1 MNDFTYSVFVLLM
14 ALSPPIL
21 ATSFYDDQARGWF
34 WYEEKKVA
42 PDVEEIEP
50 VLVPAPPIVEPILPV
65 PAQVITPILS
75 PSEQLKAQGVAL
87 ENAMATAILTPT
99 PENYVNYLAL
109 SKAVQAQSQTFATGF
124 SQAITQNP
132 TYDYSLE
139 SPNNAQAIIA
149 NNEQSNEDNNAV
161 ITAMAEET
169 ALLFF
174 FRSDCPYCH
183 RFAPIVKKFS
193 GFFGF
198 TVIPISL
205 DNKGLPEYPYPK
217 ENLQLVHQLDIKV
230 VPAVALMK
238 PSTNELA
245 IVGFGYSDW
254 TSLIKRMLFAGQ
266 QLAGNTEYDTVKY

>member
-1 MNDFTYSVFVLLM
+1 MKAFTHAIFMLSIIFTPP
-14 ALSPPIL
+14 ALS
-21 ATSFYDDQARGWF
+21 ASFYDDKARGWF
-34 WYEEKKVA
+34 WYEENNVA
-42 PDVEEIEP
+42 AEEAEQEP
-50 VLVPAPPIVEPILPV
+50 LHAPEPSPAVV
-65 PAQVITPILS
+65 MS
-75 PSEQLKAQGVAL
+75 PSAQLKAQGVAL

-99 PENYVNYLAL
+99 PENYVEYLAL
-109 SKAVQAQSQTFATGF
+109 SKAVQEQSQTFASGF

-132 TYDYSLE
+132 SYDYSLE

-149 NNEQSNEDNNAV
+149 NNELTNEQNNAT
-161 ITAMAEET
+161 IATMADEN

-205 DNKGLPEYPYPK
+205 DGQGLSEYPYPK
-217 ENLQLVHQLDIKV
+217 ENLQLAHQLKIKV

-245 IVGFGYSDW
+245 IVGFGYSSW
-254 TSLIKRMLFAGQ
+254 TELIKKMLFAGQ
-266 QLAGNTEYDTVKY
+266 KLAGNTEYDTVKY

>member
-1 MNDFTYSVFVLLM
+1 MMKPLTYRLFVLLI
-14 ALSPPIL
+14 AFSHPIF
-21 ATSFYDDQARGWF
+21 ATSFYEDKARGWF
-34 WYEEKKVA
+34 WYEETEVE
-42 PDVEEIEP
+42 PEIEEIESVP
-50 VLVPAPPIVEPILPV
+50 VLAPEPIP
-65 PAQVITPILS
+65 ITAPILS

-87 ENAMATAILTPT
+87 ENAMATAILAPT
-99 PENYVNYLAL
+99 PENYVEYLAL
-109 SKAVQAQSQTFATGF
+109 SKAVQEQSQTFATGF
-124 SQAITQNP
+124 SQAIALNP
-132 TYDYSLE
+132 AYDYSLE
-139 SPNNAQAIIA
+139 SPNNTQAIVA
-149 NNEQSNEDNNAV
+149 NNDKNNKENNAA
-161 ITAMAEET
+161 IAAMANET

-254 TSLIKRMLFAGQ
+254 TTLVKKMLFAGQ
-266 QLAGNTEYDTVKY
+266 QLAGNTKYETVKY

>member
-1 MNDFTYSVFVLLM
+1 MKLLTYPFFLLILVSYP
-14 ALSPPIL
+14 ALSV
-21 ATSFYDDQARGWF
+21 TFYDDKARGWF
-34 WYEEKKVA
+34 WYEEIQE
-42 PDVEEIEP
+42 DVDEEPLE
-50 VLVPAPPIVEPILPV
+50 PAPFISAPMQPMPPTL
-65 PAQVITPILS
+65 ITPT
-75 PSEQLKAQGVAL
+75 EQLKMQGEAL
-87 ENAMATAILTPT
+87 ENAMATAILTPS
-99 PENYVNYLAL
+99 PENYVEYLAL
-109 SKAVQAQSQTFATGF
+109 SKAVQQQAQTFSRGF

-149 NNEQSNEDNNAV
+149 NNEQTNEDNNAT
-161 ITAMAEET
+161 IATMANET

-193 GFFGF
+193 DFFGF

-205 DNKGLPEYPYPK
+205 DGPGLPEYPFPK
-217 ENLQLVHQLDIKV
+217 ENLALAYQLNIKV

-245 IVGFGYSDW
+245 IVGFGYSSW
-254 TSLIKRMLFAGQ
+254 GELVKKMLFASEK
-266 QLAGNTEYDTVKY
+266 LAGKTLYETVKY

>member
-1 MNDFTYSVFVLLM
+1 MKTLTYPLFVLLI
-14 ALSPPIL
+14 AFSHPIL
-21 ATSFYDDQARGWF
+21 ATSFYDDKARGWF
-34 WYEEKKVA
+34 WYEENEVE
-42 PDVEEIEP
+42 PEVEEI
-50 VLVPAPPIVEPILPV
+50 APV
-65 PAQVITPILS
+65 PVPVPVPITAQILT

-87 ENAMATAILTPT
+87 ENLMATAILTPT

-109 SKAVQAQSQTFATGF
+109 SKEIQEQSQNFGRGF
-124 SQAITQNP
+124 SQAIALNP

-139 SPNNAQAIIA
+139 SPNNTQAIVA
-149 NNEQSNEDNNAV
+149 NNEQNNKENNAT
-161 ITAMAEET
+161 IATMANET

-193 GFFGF
+193 EFFGF

-217 ENLQLVHQLDIKV
+217 ENLQLVHQLEIKV

-245 IVGFGYSDW
+245 IVGFGYSGW
-254 TSLIKRMLFAGQ
+254 TTLVKKVLFAGQ
-266 QLAGNTEYDTVKY
+266 QLAGNTEYETLKY

>member
-1 MNDFTYSVFVLLM
+1 MKTLTYPLFMLLI
-14 ALSPPIL
+14 AFSHPIL
-21 ATSFYDDQARGWF
+21 ATSFYDDKARGWF
-34 WYEEKKVA
+34 WYEENEVE
-42 PDVEEIEP
+42 PEVEEI
-50 VLVPAPPIVEPILPV
+50 APV
-65 PAQVITPILS
+65 PIPITAQILT

-87 ENAMATAILTPT
+87 ENLMATAILTPT

-109 SKAVQAQSQTFATGF
+109 SKEIQEQSQNFGRGF
-124 SQAITQNP
+124 SQAIALNP

-139 SPNNAQAIIA
+139 SPNNTQAIVA
-149 NNEQSNEDNNAV
+149 NNEQNNKENNAT
-161 ITAMAEET
+161 IATMANET

-205 DNKGLPEYPYPK
+205 DGPGLPEYPFPK
-217 ENLQLVHQLDIKV
+217 ENLALAYQLNIKV

-245 IVGFGYSDW
+245 IVGFGYSSWGD
-254 TSLIKRMLFAGQ
+254 LVKKMLFASEK
-266 QLAGNTEYDTVKY
+266 LAGKTLYETVKY

>member
-1 MNDFTYSVFVLLM
+1 MRTLTYPLFVLLI
-14 ALSPPIL
+14 AFSHPVLS
-21 ATSFYDDQARGWF
+21 TSFYDDKARGWF
-34 WYEEKKVA
+34 WYEENEIE
-42 PDVEEIEP
+42 PEVEEIEP
-50 VLVPAPPIVEPILPV
+50 VPVLAPV
-65 PAQVITPILS
+65 PVQVTAPILS

-109 SKAVQAQSQTFATGF
+109 SKEIQEQSQNFGRGF
-124 SQAITQNP
+124 SQAIALNP

-139 SPNNAQAIIA
+139 SPNNGQAIIA
-149 NNEQSNEDNNAV
+149 NNEQNNEDNNAV
-161 ITAMAEET
+161 ITGMANET

-183 RFAPIVKKFS
+183 RFAPIIKKFS
-193 GFFGF
+193 SFFGF

-217 ENLQLVHQLDIKV
+217 ENLQLVHQLEIKV

-254 TSLIKRMLFAGQ
+254 TALTKRMLFAGQ
-266 QLAGNTEYDTVKY
+266 QLAGKTEYETVKY